1 MLDWLQWAK
10 GMMLGPGYDGRSRV
24 WCYIPNIW
32 NVGSIRVPQWLPQ
45 AGQTFEMWWNFQNF
59 EMLSQLLWRVLYNF
73 LISICWPKLNQP
85 LSHGI
90 SLMRGKRTHLTKKN
104 SLTKF
109 TKCHPCKM
117 HQIAIFGG
125 NLDKRYAPNSTDF
138 IWIFSARGRSFRSL
152 SLSSQKKTWSM
163 LPFPP
168 CKIFFFSL
176 VCEDRSGRVLCELF
190 L

>member
-1 MLDWLQWAK
+1 MMLDTEYLKCGKYPGAAVVAAGWSDFRNVMKLSKLWNAESTSLKGALQVCK
-10 GMMLGPGYDGRSRV
+10 L
-24 WCYIPNIW
+24 
-32 NVGSIRVPQWLPQ
+32 
-45 AGQTFEMWWNFQNF
+45 
-59 EMLSQLLWRVLYNF
+59 
-73 LISICWPKLNQP
+73 LISIYWRKPTTESWNQ
-85 LSHGI
+85 SHEGQKNP
-90 SLMRGKRTHLTKKN
+90 SQKN

-125 NLDKRYAPNSTDF
+125 NSDKRYAPNSTDF

-176 VCEDRSGRVLCELF
+176 VCEERSKRVLCELF